1 MRAVSSLWKSIFN
14 QPWHSTEVKAVI
26 DGTTYGP
33 DLLYSVK
40 QTQEVFQGRA
50 PGVGACCASTL
61 EISIVPTARV
71 PRMAEIHLYVRLT
84 AENETS
90 EWIEAGTYY
99 VDTRAKSEDGQSL
112 RLTAY
117 DSMLKCD
124 QPYLE
129 NTSFEEWPQSEDDV
143 VEDIADAIGV
153 DVDSRTELAGYDV
166 PYPNDYTMRE
176 VLGYIGAANG
186 GNWIITPE
194 NKLLLVKLKGE
205 NSLLGAN
212 RNAAIQFGD
221 SVILLSTGFKYDDAR
236 SLMSA
241 DDDDAI
247 LFGNS
252 LLVLSQTGGGSDGSS
267 ERTDIYRNA
276 QGFHNLGVL
285 QPFTGVKVW
294 YNRENSYVDQEV
306 ETEGETTTEKVEVE
320 NAYFA
325 GDDSG
330 RVLELDCP
338 WGTQAMA
345 DAILTQ
351 IEGYTYQGA
360 TVDAAQITPAA
371 ELGDVVICDGVG
383 FSLSSIN
390 VSYTGDYLPT
400 IGAPAD
406 EEVDYEYHYESQTER
421 KLSRKVSLGDSYYGF
436 KVTRENGI
444 EVVNIVD
451 GVETT
456 RMILNSSTQAFYNS
470 NGDEALYFD
479 AEAGKYKFVGDVT
492 VLSGS
497 LNINNN
503 FIVDTDGNVTTNGNV
518 TLQGANTKIIAPII
532 KADSFDVFPE
542 DITDAEMSGLTIPA
556 GFNLYG
562 RSAGLP
568 YNFLNISQNAEYTV
582 FRSPAGGYAYWGFD
596 STNFSGTTNF
606 NGTNNFQGR
615 MWYTASGYSGSD
627 SQVACVGHVKALIQ
641 QALRT

>member
-1 MRAVSSLWKSIFN
+1 MRSVSNTWKQIFQAPN
-14 QPWHSTEVKAVI
+14 HLTDVKIEI
-26 DGTTYGP
+26 DGVDYGMD
-33 DLLYSVK
+33 DLYAVN
-40 QTQEVFQGRA
+40 QDRTVFSSGS
-50 PGVGACCASTL
+50 PEVGACIASSL
-61 EISIVPTARV
+61 SFDIVPRGRV
-71 PRMAEIHLYVRLT
+71 PRMAEVTLYNRLAT
-84 AENETS
+84 WDRSNTS
-90 EWIEAGTYY
+90 EWLVMGTYFI
-99 VDTRAKSEDGQSL
+99 DTRSKTDDGL
-112 RLTAY
+112 KMRFTAY

-124 QPYLE
+124 LPYLDS
-129 NTSFEEWPQSEDDV
+129 TYFDEWPQSEEDV

-153 DVDSRTELAGYDV
+153 DFDSRTELAGYNV
-166 PYPNDYTMRE
+166 PYPQDYTMRE

-205 NSLLGAN
+205 SSLLAS
-212 RNAAIQFGD
+212 D
-221 SVILLSTGFKYDDAR
+221 HST
-236 SLMSA
+236 
-241 DDDDAI
+241 AI
-247 LFGNS
+247 LFGDS
-252 LLVLSQTGGGSDGSS
+252 IIVLSTGYEYGDSVSSD
-267 ERTDIYRNA
+267 IQRNA
-276 QGFHNLGVL
+276 HGFHNLGLL

-306 ETEGETTTEKVEVE
+306 EVEGETTTEKVEVE

-345 DAILTQ
+345 DDILTQ

-406 EEVDYEYHYESQTER
+406 EEVDYEYHYESQTDR

-436 KVTRENGI
+436 KVTRDNGI

-456 RMILNSSTQAFYNS
+456 RMILNSSVQAFYNA
-470 NGDEALYFD
+470 NGEEALYFD
-479 AEAGKYKFVGDVT
+479 AEAGQYKFVGDVT

-503 FIVDTDGNVTTNGNV
+503 FIVDTEGNVVCNGSV
-518 TLQGANTKIIAPII
+518 ILQGTDTKIKAPLIMS
-532 KADSFDVFPE
+532 DSFDVFPE
-542 DITDAEMSGLTIPA
+542 NATDAEIAALIVPG

-562 RSAGLP
+562 RMAGNL
-568 YNFLNISQNAEYTV
+568 YNFLNVYQSGEYAV
-582 FRSPAGGYAYWGFD
+582 FRSPAGGYATWQFA
-596 STNFSGTTNF
+596 STNVTGKMYYRGSG
-606 NGTNNFQGR
+606 Q
-615 MWYTASGYSGSD
+615 SGANSE
-627 SQVACVGHVKALIQ
+627 VATLADVQSMINAALN
-641 QALRT
+641 

>member
-14 QPWHSTEVKAVI
+14 QPWHSTEVKAEI

-50 PGVGACCASTL
+50 PEVGDCCASML

-71 PRMAEIHLYVRLT
+71 PRMAEIQLYVRLT
-84 AENETS
+84 AENEAS

-124 QPYLE
+124 LPYLDS
-129 NTSFEEWPQSEDDV
+129 TSFDEWPQSEEDI
-143 VEDIADAIGV
+143 VEDIVDIIGV
-153 DVDSRTELAGYDV
+153 EVDSRTELAGYDV

-194 NKLLLVKLKGE
+194 NKLLLVKLNGE
-205 NSLLGAN
+205 NSLLGAD
-212 RNAAIQFGD
+212 RSTAIQFGD
-221 SVILLSTGFKYDDAR
+221 SVILLSTGYKYDDAR
-236 SLMSA
+236 SLVSA
-241 DDDDAI
+241 DDDEAI

-252 LLVLSQTGGGSDGSS
+252 LLVLSQTAGGSDGSS
-267 ERTDIYRNA
+267 TDIYRNA

-306 ETEGETTTEKVEVE
+306 EVEGETTTEKVEVE
-320 NAYFA
+320 NAYSA

-406 EEVDYEYHYESQTER
+406 EEVDYEYHYESQTDR

-436 KVTRENGI
+436 KVTRDNGI

-451 GVETT
+451 GNETT
-456 RMILNSSTQAFYNS
+456 RMILNSSIQAFYNA

-479 AEAGKYKFVGDVT
+479 AEAGQYKFVGDVT

-503 FIVDTDGNVTTNGNV
+503 FIVDVDGNVTTNGSV
-518 TLQGANTKIIAPII
+518 TLQGPDTVITSPKIYGGTYYNSTGSARLEIGGDLEFFSTITQNTPLFMIQ
-532 KADSFDVFPE
+532 
-542 DITDAEMSGLTIPA
+542 DAVGTVDLK
-556 GFNLYG
+556 FYN
-562 RSAGLP
+562 RSIMTYVDAATP
-568 YNFLNISQNAEYTV
+568 YVNARGEWHFTGKVIMPDGTV
-582 FRSPAGGYAYWGFD
+582 F
-596 STNFSGTTNF
+596 
-606 NGTNNFQGR
+606 Q
-615 MWYTASGYSGSD
+615 
-627 SQVACVGHVKALIQ
+627 
-641 QALRT
+641 